1 MKETPRGAR
10 SGRGRSGRLRAFGI
24 AAVAGCLVG
33 LVGGAFRWC
42 LAHADALRG
51 SVLET
56 AAALGPAGRLIP
68 VALTALGAAVA
79 CAIAQRVPHAAG
91 SGIQHVEAVWRQE
104 AEARTAWLVPAKFVG
119 GLIAIGSG
127 LVLGRE
133 GPIVHMGAAIG
144 SAAGRRGGL
153 DAEYAEKASDADD
166 ARMLHTALGG
176 AGLAVAFSAP
186 LGGLLFVCE
195 EVTGTVRPRLVLLT
209 LVGTVTAVATSRLL
223 VGDGLVLPLAALPA
237 PPLWT
242 LPVFLLSG
250 VTAGALGAAYSALVV
265 RTLEVCDRLTRVPLV
280 ARAAVIGAGVGAL
293 MAFDPLLTGGGDQ
306 LSERLL
312 TGGTLTVGA
321 LVLCLAVRCVAGP
334 LSYAAATPGGLFA
347 PLLALG
353 ALWGTLTHALAA
365 PLLPAGSAGMGM
377 GTGAAAFAVVG
388 MAGVFTGV
396 VRAPLTGT
404 VLVVEMTGAGALLL
418 PLLIACF
425 AATVTADRLGSEPV
439 YDTLRRRMLERA

>member
-1 MKETPRGAR
+1 MTKTSRGVGSGRWR
-10 SGRGRSGRLRAFGI
+10 SGRSFVV
-24 AAVAGCLVG
+24 AAVAGCAVG
-33 LVGGAFRWC
+33 LVGGGFRWC
-42 LAHADALRG
+42 LLRADTLRV
-51 SVLET
+51 SLLE
-56 AAALGPAGRLIP
+56 AADGLGAAGRLIP
-68 VALTALGAAVA
+68 VVLTAVGAAVA

-104 AEARTAWLVPAKFVG
+104 AEARIAWLLPAKFLG

-133 GPIVHMGAAIG
+133 GPIVHMGATIG
-144 SAAGRRGGL
+144 SVAGRRGRL
-153 DAEYAEKASDADD
+153 DPED

-176 AGLAVAFSAP
+176 AGLAVAFTAP

-209 LVGTVTAVATSRLL
+209 LAGTVTAVVGSRLV
-223 VGDGLVLPLAALPA
+223 VGDALVLPLSAVTA
-237 PPLWT
+237 PPLWM

-250 VTAGALGAAYSALVV
+250 VTAGALGAAYSTLVV
-265 RTLEVCDRLTRVPLV
+265 RTLRVCDRLNRIPLV
-280 ARAAVIGAGVGAL
+280 ARAALIGAGVGAL

-312 TGGTLTVGA
+312 AGGRLTGGGLTVAA
-321 LVLCLAVRCVAGP
+321 LVLCLAVRFVAGP

-365 PLLPAGSAGMGM
+365 PVLPAGSAS
-377 GTGAAAFAVVG
+377 AAAFAVVG
-388 MAGVFTGV
+388 MAAVFTGV
-396 VRAPLTGT
+396 VRAPLTGA

-418 PLLIACF
+418 PLLTACF
-425 AATVTADRLGSEPV
+425 AATVTADRLGSEPI
-439 YDTLRRRMLERA
+439 YDTLRRRMSERA

>member
-1 MKETPRGAR
+1 MSETPCGVR
-10 SGRGRSGRLRAFGI
+10 SGRRGSGRSFV
-24 AAVAGCLVG
+24 VAGVAGALVG
-33 LVGGAFRWC
+33 LVGGGFRWC
-42 LAHADALRG
+42 LEHADRLRG
-51 SVLET
+51 SVLE
-56 AAALGPAGRLIP
+56 AAAGLGAAGRLIP
-68 VALTALGAAVA
+68 VVLTAVGAAVA
-79 CAIAQRVPHAAG
+79 CAIARRVPHAAG

-104 AEARTAWLVPAKFVG
+104 AEARTAWLLPAKFLG

-144 SAAGRRGGL
+144 SAAGRHGRL
-153 DAEYAEKASDADD
+153 DAEGVEGAED

-195 EVTGTVRPRLVLLT
+195 EVTGIVRPRLVLLT
-209 LVGTVTAVATSRLL
+209 LVGTVTAVAVSQLV
-223 VGDGLVLPLAALPA
+223 VGDTLVLPLPA
-237 PPLWT
+237 VPTPPLWM

-250 VTAGALGAAYSALVV
+250 MTAGALGAAYSALVV
-265 RTLEVCDRLTRVPLV
+265 RTLQVCDRLTRVPLV
-280 ARAAVIGAGVGAL
+280 ARAAVIGAVVGAL

-312 TGGTLTVGA
+312 TGGSLTAAA
-321 LVLCLAVRCVAGP
+321 LVLCLAVRFVAGP

-353 ALWGTLTHALAA
+353 ALWGTLTHALVS
-365 PLLPAGSAGMGM
+365 PVLPAGAA
-377 GTGAAAFAVVG
+377 GAAAFAVVG
-388 MAGVFTGV
+388 MAAVFTGV
-396 VRAPLTGT
+396 VRAPLTGA
-404 VLVVEMTGAGALLL
+404 VLVVEMTGTGVLLL

-425 AATVTADRLGSEPV
+425 AATVTADRLGSEPI
-439 YDTLRRRMLERA
+439 YDSLRRRMLERA

>member
-1 MKETPRGAR
+1 MTAGLAGA
-10 SGRGRSGRLRAFGI
+10 
-24 AAVAGCLVG
+24 LVG
-33 LVGGAFRWC
+33 LVGGGFRWC
-42 LAHADALRG
+42 LEHADALRG
-51 SVLET
+51 QLLEVAAGAGPVGRLLPVVLT
-56 AAALGPAGRLIP
+56 AA
-68 VALTALGAAVA
+68 GAAVA
-79 CAIAQRVPHAAG
+79 CLIAQRVPHAAG

-104 AEARTAWLVPAKFVG
+104 AEARTAWLVPAKFLG

-144 SAAGRRGGL
+144 SAAGRRGRL
-153 DAEYAEKASDADD
+153 APED

-176 AGLAVAFSAP
+176 AGLAVAFTAP
-186 LGGLLFVCE
+186 LGGLVFVCE

-209 LVGTVTAVATSRLL
+209 LVGTVTAAAVSQLV
-223 VGDGLVLPLAALPA
+223 VGDGPVLPLGAVPA
-237 PPLWT
+237 PPLWM

-280 ARAAVIGAGVGAL
+280 VRAAAIGAGVGAL
-293 MAFDPLLTGGGDQ
+293 MALDPLLTGGGDQ

-312 TGGTLTVGA
+312 TGGSLTVAA
-321 LVLCLAVRCVAGP
+321 LVVCLAVRFVAGP

-353 ALWGTLTHALAA
+353 ALWGTLTHALVA
-365 PLLPAGSAGMGM
+365 PLLPAGSAGP
-377 GTGAAAFAVVG
+377 AAFAVVG
-388 MAGVFTGV
+388 MAAVFTGV
-396 VRAPLTGT
+396 VRAPLTGV
-404 VLVVEMTGAGALLL
+404 VLVVEMTGAGVLLL

-425 AATVTADRLGSEPV
+425 AATVTANRLGSEPI
-439 YDTLRRRMLERA
+439 YDTLRRRMLERT

>member
-1 MKETPRGAR
+1 MRETPRGVPSGRRR
-10 SGRGRSGRLRAFGI
+10 SGRSFVI
-24 AAVAGCLVG
+24 AAVAGALVG
-33 LVGGAFRWC
+33 LVGGGFRWC
-42 LAHADALRG
+42 LLHADRLRAC
-51 SVLET
+51 VLEV
-56 AAALGPAGRLIP
+56 ADGLGAAGRLIP
-68 VALTALGAAVA
+68 VALTAVGAAVA

-104 AEARTAWLVPAKFVG
+104 AEARTAWLLPAKFIG

-144 SAAGRRGGL
+144 STAGRRGRL
-153 DAEYAEKASDADD
+153 DPED

-176 AGLAVAFSAP
+176 AGLAVAFTAP

-195 EVTGTVRPRLVLLT
+195 EVTRTIRPRLVLLT
-209 LVGTVTAVATSRLL
+209 LVGTVTAVAGSRIV
-223 VGDGLVLPLAALPA
+223 VGDALVLPLSAVPA
-237 PPLWT
+237 PPLWM

-250 VTAGALGAAYSALVV
+250 MTAGALGTAYSTLVV
-265 RTLEVCDRLTRVPLV
+265 RTLLVCDRLPRVPLV
-280 ARAAVIGAGVGAL
+280 ARAAIIGAGVGAL

-312 TGGTLTVGA
+312 TGGGLTVAA
-321 LVLCLAVRCVAGP
+321 LLLCLAVRFVAGP

-365 PLLPAGSAGMGM
+365 PLLPD
-377 GTGAAAFAVVG
+377 GAAGAATFAVVG
-388 MAGVFTGV
+388 MAAMFTGV
-396 VRAPLTGT
+396 VRAPLTGA
-404 VLVVEMTGAGALLL
+404 VLVVEMTGSGALLL
-418 PLLIACF
+418 PLLTACF
-425 AATVTADRLGSEPV
+425 AATVTADRLGSEPI
-439 YDTLRRRMLERA
+439 YDTLRRRMLERT

>member
-1 MKETPRGAR
+1 MTQTPRGVRSGPWR
-10 SGRGRSGRLRAFGI
+10 SGRSFVV
-24 AAVAGCLVG
+24 AALAGALVG
-33 LVGGAFRWC
+33 LVGGGFRWC
-42 LAHADALRG
+42 LLHADALRA
-51 SVLET
+51 SVLEV
-56 AAALGPAGRLIP
+56 ADGLGPAGRLLP
-68 VALTALGAAVA
+68 VVLTAVGAAVA
-79 CAIAQRVPHAAG
+79 CVIAQRVPHAAG

-104 AEARTAWLVPAKFVG
+104 AEARVAWLLPAKFLG

-133 GPIVHMGAAIG
+133 GPIVHMGATIG
-144 SAAGRRGGL
+144 SAAGRRGRL
-153 DAEYAEKASDADD
+153 DTED

-176 AGLAVAFSAP
+176 AGLAVAFTAP

-209 LVGTVTAVATSRLL
+209 LVGTVTAVAGSRIV
-223 VGDGLVLPLAALPA
+223 VGDALVLPLAAVPA
-237 PPLWT
+237 PPLWM

-250 VTAGALGAAYSALVV
+250 VTAGALGAAYSTLVV
-265 RTLEVCDRLTRVPLV
+265 GTLRVCDRLTRIPLV

-293 MAFDPLLTGGGDQ
+293 MSFDPLLTGGGDQ
-306 LSERLL
+306 LSERLPA
-312 TGGTLTVGA
+312 GGGLTVAA

-365 PLLPAGSAGMGM
+365 PLLPAGSAS
-377 GTGAAAFAVVG
+377 AAAFAVVG
-388 MAGVFTGV
+388 MAAVFTGV
-396 VRAPLTGT
+396 VRAPLTGA
-404 VLVVEMTGAGALLL
+404 VLVLEMTGAGALLL

-425 AATVTADRLGSEPV
+425 AATVTADRLGSAPI
-439 YDTLRRRMLERA
+439 YDTLRRRMSERA

>member
-1 MKETPRGAR
+1 MRKTPRGVR
-10 SGRGRSGRLRAFGI
+10 SGRWRAGRSFVI

-33 LVGGAFRWC
+33 LVGGGFRWC
-42 LAHADALRG
+42 LLHADRLRV
-51 SVLET
+51 SLLE
-56 AAALGPAGRLIP
+56 AADGLGPAGRLVP

-91 SGIQHVEAVWRQE
+91 SGIQHVEAVWRRE
-104 AEARTAWLVPAKFVG
+104 AEARIAWLLPAKFLG

-144 SAAGRRGGL
+144 SAAGRRGRL
-153 DAEYAEKASDADD
+153 DPED

-176 AGLAVAFSAP
+176 AGLAVAFTAP

-209 LVGTVTAVATSRLL
+209 LAGTVTAVAGSRIL
-223 VGDGLVLPLAALPA
+223 VGDGLVLPLSAVPA
-237 PPLWT
+237 PPLWM

-250 VTAGALGAAYSALVV
+250 VTAGALGAAYSTLVV
-265 RTLEVCDRLTRVPLV
+265 RTLWACDRLPRIPLV
-280 ARAAVIGAGVGAL
+280 ARAAIIGAGVGAL

-312 TGGTLTVGA
+312 AGGGLTGGGLTVAA
-321 LVLCLAVRCVAGP
+321 LVLCLAVRFVAGP

-353 ALWGTLTHALAA
+353 ALWGTLTHAFAA
-365 PLLPAGSAGMGM
+365 PVLPAGSA
-377 GTGAAAFAVVG
+377 GAAAFAVVG
-388 MAGVFTGV
+388 MAAVFTGV
-396 VRAPLTGT
+396 VRAPLTGA

-418 PLLIACF
+418 PLLTACF
-425 AATVTADRLGSEPV
+425 AATVTADRLGGEPI

>member
-1 MKETPRGAR
+1 MAGA
-10 SGRGRSGRLRAFGI
+10 
-24 AAVAGCLVG
+24 LVG
-33 LVGGAFRWC
+33 LVGGGFRWC
-42 LAHADALRG
+42 LEHADQLRG
-51 SVLET
+51 SVLE
-56 AAALGPAGRLIP
+56 AAAGLGAAGRLIP
-68 VALTALGAAVA
+68 VALTAVGAAVA
-79 CAIAQRVPHAAG
+79 CAIARRVPHAAG

-104 AEARTAWLVPAKFVG
+104 AEARAAWLLPAKFLG

-144 SAAGRRGGL
+144 SAAGRRGHL
-153 DAEYAEKASDADD
+153 DAGDSMDSGGAEDVQGAEDV
-166 ARMLHTALGG
+166 RMLHTALGG
-176 AGLAVAFSAP
+176 AGLAVAFTAP

-209 LVGTVTAVATSRLL
+209 LVGTVTAVACSQLI
-223 VGDGLVLPLAALPA
+223 VGDALVLPLSDAPA
-237 PPLWT
+237 PPLWM

-293 MAFDPLLTGGGDQ
+293 MAIDPLLTGGGDQ

-312 TGGTLTVGA
+312 TGGSLTVAA
-321 LVLCLAVRCVAGP
+321 LVLCLAVRFVAGP

-353 ALWGTLTHALAA
+353 ALWGTLTHAIAS
-365 PLLPAGSAGMGM
+365 PLLPAGSAGAG
-377 GTGAAAFAVVG
+377 AFAVVG
-388 MAGVFTGV
+388 MAAVFTGV
-396 VRAPLTGT
+396 VRAPLTGA
-404 VLVVEMTGAGALLL
+404 VLVAEMTGSGTLLL

-425 AATVTADRLGSEPV
+425 AASVTADRLGSEPV
-439 YDTLRRRMLERA
+439 YDALRRRMLERA

>member
-1 MKETPRGAR
+1 M
-10 SGRGRSGRLRAFGI
+10 
-24 AAVAGCLVG
+24 AGVLVG
-33 LVGGAFRWC
+33 LVGGGFRWC
-42 LAHADALRG
+42 LEHADRLRG
-51 SVLET
+51 SVLE
-56 AAALGPAGRLIP
+56 AAAGLGAAGRLVP
-68 VALTALGAAVA
+68 VVLTAVGAAVA

-104 AEARTAWLVPAKFVG
+104 AEATTARLLPAKFLG

-127 LVLGRE
+127 MVLGRE

-144 SAAGRRGGL
+144 SAAGRRGRL
-153 DAEYAEKASDADD
+153 DAQDAQDAED
-166 ARMLHTALGG
+166 ARMLHSALGG

-209 LVGTVTAVATSRLL
+209 LVGTVTAVATSQLI
-223 VGDGLVLPLAALPA
+223 VGDALVLPLSAAPA
-237 PPLWT
+237 PPLWM

-250 VTAGALGAAYSALVV
+250 TTAGALGAAYSALVV
-265 RTLEVCDRLTRVPLV
+265 RTLQVCDRLTRVPLV
-280 ARAAVIGAGVGAL
+280 ARAAAIGAGVGAL
-293 MAFDPLLTGGGDQ
+293 MAVDPLLTGGGDQ

-312 TGGTLTVGA
+312 AGGSLTVAA
-321 LVLCLAVRCVAGP
+321 LVLCLAVRFVAGP

-353 ALWGTLTHALAA
+353 ALWGTLTHALAS
-365 PLLPAGSAGMGM
+365 PLLPAGAA
-377 GTGAAAFAVVG
+377 GAAAFAVVG
-388 MAGVFTGV
+388 MAAVFTGV
-396 VRAPLTGT
+396 VRAPLTGA
-404 VLVVEMTGAGALLL
+404 VLVVEMTGTGALLL

-425 AATVTADRLGSEPV
+425 AATVTADRLGSEPI